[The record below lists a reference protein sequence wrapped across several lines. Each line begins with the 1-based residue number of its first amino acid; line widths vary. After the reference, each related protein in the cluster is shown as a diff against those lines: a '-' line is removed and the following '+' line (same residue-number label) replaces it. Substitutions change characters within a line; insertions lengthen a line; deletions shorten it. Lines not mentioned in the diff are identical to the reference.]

1 VTRYDGP
8 LPESFGWGG
17 NGDKPM
23 RISVVALRIS
33 QAVFGISLEFFTEGI
48 RPGDG
53 IPAAPLTMI
62 RTALI
67 LSLVSTLHAGVTL
80 DTESFGKSLGGWDAK
95 SKHAC
100 DYELSGSDYRTYKPE
115 ITPTPDGGIF
125 ASVRIDH
132 RRGWLASDDHAVLE
146 ITIDKN
152 GSIVSAQS
160 NLALQGKTISSD
172 VIRTGGSVGLG
183 VPGVGAAVKVG
194 ADLTADLSS
203 KLLREKIVEPGRV
216 NFPSA
221 VRHNYNLIYQAI
233 RTTSDLAPKQEEPKK
248 PEEPVLGPVKPPTTA
263 AKLDV
268 PGAGEKT
275 EIKK

>member
-1 VTRYDGP
+1 
-8 LPESFGWGG
+8 
-17 NGDKPM
+17 M
-23 RISVVALRIS
+23 RVSVVTLRVS
-33 QAVFGISLEFFTEGI
+33 MGAAAHSREFFTEGI
-48 RPGDG
+48 RPPGG
-53 IPAAPLTMI
+53 ISPPPPIMI
-62 RTALI
+62 RTALF
-67 LSLVSTLHAGVTL
+67 LSLMISTLHAGVTL
-80 DTESFGKSLGGWDAK
+80 DIEALGKSLGGWNAK
-95 SKHAC
+95 GNTAC
-100 DYELSGSDYRTYKPE
+100 DYDLSGSGYRTYKPE

-146 ITIDKN
+146 VTIDKN

-172 VIRTGGSVGLG
+172 VIRTTGTVGGA

-194 ADLTADLSS
+194 SDLTADLSS
-203 KLLREKIVEPGRV
+203 KLLREKVVEPGRV

-233 RTTSDLAPKQEEPKK
+233 RSTSDLAPKQEEPKK
-248 PEEPVLGPVKPPTTA
+248 EEEPVLGPVKPPTTA
-263 AKLDV
+263 AKLEV
-268 PGAGEKT
+268 PGTGEKA